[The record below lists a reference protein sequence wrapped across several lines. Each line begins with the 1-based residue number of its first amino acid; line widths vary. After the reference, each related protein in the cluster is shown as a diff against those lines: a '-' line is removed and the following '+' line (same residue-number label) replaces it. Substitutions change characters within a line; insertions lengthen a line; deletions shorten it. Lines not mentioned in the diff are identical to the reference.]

1 MMARKKTY
9 RKRTR
14 SQKSSQGKTTKY
26 GKAFKKKTSGGK
38 FRKGT
43 LIRYKY
49 VNGRRVGAVKAPS
62 KFKRAWKQSSSDPDA
77 RARARSQW

>member
-1 MMARKKTY
+1 MMAR
-9 RKRTR
+9 
-14 SQKSSQGKTTKY
+14 KTTKY

-49 VNGRRVGAVKAPS
+49 VNGRRVGAVKAPGKS
-62 KFKRAWKQSSSDPDA
+62 KRAWKQSRSDPDA
-77 RARARSQW
+77 QARARSRW